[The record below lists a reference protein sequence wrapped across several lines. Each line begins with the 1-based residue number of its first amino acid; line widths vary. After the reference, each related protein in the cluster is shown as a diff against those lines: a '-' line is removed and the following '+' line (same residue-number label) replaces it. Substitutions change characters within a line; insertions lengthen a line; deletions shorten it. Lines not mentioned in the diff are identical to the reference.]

1 MIMNSR
7 INKVPLFLASILCS
21 CNAFSNSSC
30 EIYLTPE
37 NYLSYIKEDVSL
49 DIAIKDENSNLAIL
63 KTTSKQ
69 RGTKFKEGILEM
81 KFLLKFYCEEHGLHM
96 KYWVDLNG
104 KMGKDGKC
112 TISFRPLDYKI
123 EHSSEGHLSCK
134 ITISTKRNMTYQID
148 NKPISWSAIYEE
160 LDYEK

>member
-1 MIMNSR
+1 MNSR
-7 INKVPLFLASILCS
+7 INKVPLFLASLLCS

-49 DIAIKDENSNLAIL
+49 DIAIKDVNSNLAIL

-69 RGTKFKEGILEM
+69 RGTKFKEGILEIL
-81 KFLLKFYCEEHGLHM
+81 FTLKFFCEEHGHIM
-96 KYWVDLNG
+96 KTGVYLSG
-104 KMGKDGKC
+104 EMGNDGKC

-123 EHSSEGHLSCK
+123 EHLSEERVSCK
-134 ITISTKRNMTYQID
+134 IQISTQRRMKYQID
-148 NKPISWSAIYEE
+148 NKLISWSAIYEE